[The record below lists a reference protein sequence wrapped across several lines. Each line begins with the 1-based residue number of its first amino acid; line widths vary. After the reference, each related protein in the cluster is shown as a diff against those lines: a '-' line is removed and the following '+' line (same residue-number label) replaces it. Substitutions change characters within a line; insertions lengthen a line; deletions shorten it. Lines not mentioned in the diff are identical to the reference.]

1 MENRPTILKFLQRVF
16 VIYGIT
22 TLILNIFTLIFGDAA
37 KEMSTIFS
45 FGSEA
50 LGVKTSIQ
58 FLFATFLLISLE
70 TLFMTDAVIKRM
82 NMALR
87 SVLMFA
93 SIFAVV
99 TLFAV
104 VFDWFPTDMAMP
116 WILFIV
122 CFMVCSAVSTFI
134 SAISER
140 QENKKL
146 EEALKKYKG
155 EQ

>member
-50 LGVKTSIQ
+50 LAVKTSIQ